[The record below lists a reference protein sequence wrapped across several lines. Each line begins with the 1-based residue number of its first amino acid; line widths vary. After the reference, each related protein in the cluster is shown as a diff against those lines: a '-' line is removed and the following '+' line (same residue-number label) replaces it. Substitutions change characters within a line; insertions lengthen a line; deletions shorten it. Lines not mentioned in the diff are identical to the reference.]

1 MSAVATQP
9 SIDDRDWSKL
19 TFGERLRQLEV
30 EGYVVLPDLLSPE
43 QLEKLRE
50 ETAKLKTVP
59 RDYSDKQQGC
69 GDIQFAGG
77 AITEL
82 NGHPP
87 TIAFLEQV
95 FGDEPVVMSYGYGRS
110 DPGHPGISLHTDG
123 QPYGSKIFGFNH
135 SCPVLIRVLYYLDDL
150 TPDVSPFRVVP
161 RSHLS
166 LHAEADPYQRYESHP
181 EEVIVTLKAGSAV
194 LINYKVFHGNFPNT
208 GNRSRRLMA
217 IAYRP
222 AWAGPTGDVETWDP
236 EDVAKVP
243 PAIRRFFKD
252 RNERNVDINVGNK
265 PPGMKS
271 EAPGISPSRWS
282 LP

>member
-1 MSAVATQP
+1 M
-9 SIDDRDWSKL
+9 
-19 TFGERLRQLEV
+19 EV
-30 EGYVVLPDLLSPE
+30 EGYVVLPDLLSSE
-43 QLEKLRE
+43 QLEQLRE

-59 RDYSDKQQGC
+59 RDYSDKIQGAS
-69 GDIQFAGG
+69 DIQFAGR
-77 AITEL
+77 AITQL
-82 NGHPP
+82 IGHPP
-87 TIAFLEQV
+87 TIAFLEKV
-95 FGDEPVVMSYGYGRS
+95 FGDEPVVMSYGYDRS

-123 QPYGSKIFGFNH
+123 QPYGSKIFGGYNH
-135 SCPVLIRVLYYLDDL
+135 SCPVMIRVLYYLDDL
-150 TPDVSPFRVVP
+150 TSDVSPFRVVP

-166 LHAEADPYQRYESHP
+166 LHAEGNPYKRYERHP

-222 AWAGPTGDVETWDP
+222 AWAGPTGEVETWNP
-236 EDVAKVP
+236 EEVAKLP
-243 PAIRRFFKD
+243 PAIQRFFKD
-252 RNERNVDINVGNK
+252 RNERHVDINVGSK

-271 EAPGISPSRWS
+271 EAPGINPSRWS